1 MLLSEKMNESWETKL
16 GSRMSPSTGKRGSGA
31 GICAGPTRE
40 AASISGV
47 SGEDDSGDSSGVESL
62 RLWRSKSFGKR
73 KCSNRGPKPSNR

>member
-16 GSRMSPSTGKRGSGA
+16 GSRMSPSTGKRGSG
-31 GICAGPTRE
+31 GICAGPTCE

-47 SGEDDSGDSSGVESL
+47 SGEGDSGDSSGVESL

-73 KCSNRGPKPSNR
+73 RCSNRGPRLSNR